1 MLRRPCLVGNSPQRI
16 WRTAPDWGGDL
27 IDFDLFVSEIPPN
40 APGATGGEIP
50 SFWFWRLLVGVY
62 DVSLGGWLY
71 FQVSKRLRRGS
82 RVDRKG
88 PMTLEMPN
96 RIVSG
101 QNGDGPK
108 SIGSVVLL

>member
-1 MLRRPCLVGNSPQRI
+1 MVGGNPQWI
-16 WRTAPDWGGDL
+16 WRTGPDWGGNL
-27 IDFDLFVSEIPPN
+27 IDYVLIESGIPPG
-40 APGATGGEIP
+40 APGATGGKIP
-50 SFWFWRLLVGVY
+50 ILWFWRLLVGVY